1 MNQPQTPTSP
11 QGVRIRIQKP
21 PSELPPNPPQD
32 VPEVGTDEQTLMLS
46 PPLPPPKSTEAI
58 ECDPANNRKYKLYI
72 TEDSS
77 DFNTIR
83 EEVQVIDDDDDE
95 KTSLE
100 IPFSPLTFKEP
111 DKSDIFDDDDDDDDD
126 GKDEVVSGN
135 EPLSAVPQTLPPKL
149 AGAGTQRRPE
159 SAFVRNEEAL
169 KEGELQDFVESI
181 VKGQVEIAHTITP
194 DELEGTDTNLG
205 IGGSGSVVK

>member
-1 MNQPQTPTSP
+1 MNQPPTPTSP

-32 VPEVGTDEQTLMLS
+32 VPEVGTDEQTLILS
-46 PPLPPPKSTEAI
+46 PPLPPPPRSTEAI
-58 ECDPANNRKYKLYI
+58 EPDTTHNRKYKLYI
-72 TEDSS
+72 AEDNSG
-77 DFNTIR
+77 FNTPR
-83 EEVQVIDDDDDE
+83 EGVQAIDDDDDE

-100 IPFSPLTFKEP
+100 IPFSPPTFKEP
-111 DKSDIFDDDDDDDDD
+111 DKSDVFDDDDDE
-126 GKDEVVSGN
+126 KDEMDSGN
-135 EPLSAVPQTLPPKL
+135 ESLSAVPQTLPPKL

-194 DELEGTDTNLG
+194 DELERTDINLG